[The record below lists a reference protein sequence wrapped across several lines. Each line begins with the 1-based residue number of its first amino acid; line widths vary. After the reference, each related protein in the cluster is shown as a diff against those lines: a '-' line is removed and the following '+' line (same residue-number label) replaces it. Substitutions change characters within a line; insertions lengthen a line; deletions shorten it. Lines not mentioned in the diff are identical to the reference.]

1 MCRVVLMSS
10 GIDNSLA
17 SQQTDKQL
25 SRGHR
30 YSVLQTKEVG
40 WSSISEDLL
49 FMGFAVSEFF
59 YLVTQQ

>member
-1 MCRVVLMSS
+1 ME
-10 GIDNSLA
+10 NSLA

-30 YSVLQTKEVG
+30 YRVLQAKKLG
-40 WSSISEDLL
+40 WNSIPEDLL